1 VSTKSKKTKKKRSK
15 TKKRGTNITMKI
27 AGLLL
32 VIIIGAGSL
41 FGISLFKGLP
51 SLEELE
57 NPKPNLASLVYSED
71 GVLLHKFFLE
81 NRTFVPLKSIS
92 KWVPKAL
99 IATED
104 VAFYQHW
111 GVDLRRLTLAM
122 GENIIKGRTRWHGA
136 STITQQL
143 AKNLFLTQER
153 TLSRKA
159 KELITAIELEK
170 TYTKDEIL
178 ALYLNTVY
186 FGSGAYGI
194 EAAANTYFGKKA
206 SELTIPESASLI
218 ATLKNPTAYNPAKN
232 PSTALGRRNLIIG
245 LMEKEGFITHAQAV
259 KAKSTPVTLH
269 YTPSTHHGLAPYFTE
284 YIRQNIKTSSQLD
297 GVNVYRDGLTI
308 QTTLDSRMQRYAQE
322 AIAQQAA
329 ALQAEFDKRWTCSDA
344 LKKQFIKESPQYR
357 ELVNEEGVAP
367 ATALSKLLADK
378 VFVKNLLHD
387 KSRVQMALIS
397 LDPTNGHVKAWVG
410 GTNFSPDDYR
420 YQFDHVWQARRQ
432 PGSTFKPFV
441 YSAAIDQGIPANYR
455 ILDQPLALR
464 GGDGSVW
471 MARNSEGQSGGMTT
485 LRDALR
491 RSLNQVT
498 IRLAYQFLTPSEI
511 ISYARR
517 MGITT
522 PMQPNLSIALG
533 TSEVSPLVLA
543 QAFTTFANNG
553 TWSEPLPVTK
563 VLDKRG
569 RLITEHKPVSHFG
582 LDPASNFVMVT
593 MLKDVIDR
601 GTGIAVRARYG
612 FDAEAGGKTGTT
624 QSMRDAWFA
633 GFTPQLV
640 TVVWAGFDDERVH
653 FTSMSYGQGARAA
666 LPAWASFMKKCYD
679 DPELH
684 LENRYFTMPDNVIAV
699 PISAGSGDQG
709 DLFNRDVYVEY
720 FTPKGFA
727 RYRSGEL
734 NNTPP
739 PAQQESDNPQ
749 DSTKTQTAP
758 TPIQMPVL
766 TPQEQY

>member
-1 VSTKSKKTKKKRSK
+1 VSTKSKKTKKRSSK

-27 AGLLL
+27 AGLFL
-32 VIIIGAGSL
+32 VIILGAGTML
-41 FGISLFKGLP
+41 GINLFKGLP

-57 NPKPNLASLVYSED
+57 NPNPELASLVYSED
-71 GVLLHKFFLE
+71 GVVLHKFFLK
-81 NRTFVPLKSIS
+81 NRTFVQLDSIS
-92 KWVPKAL
+92 KWVPSAL

-104 VAFYQHW
+104 VEFYNHW
-111 GVDLRRLTLAM
+111 GVNLRRLTLAI
-122 GENIIKGRTRWHGA
+122 GENIIKGRGRWHGA

-159 KELITAIELEK
+159 KEFITAIELEK

-194 EAAANTYFGKKA
+194 EAAAHTYFGKSA
-206 SELTIPESASLI
+206 SELSIPESASLI

-232 PSTALGRRNLIIG
+232 PTSALGRRNLIIG
-245 LMEKEGFITHAQAV
+245 LMEKEEFITHAQAV
-259 KAKSTPVTLH
+259 KAKATPLTLD

-284 YIRQNIKTSSQLD
+284 YIRQTIKSGSQLD
-297 GVNVYRDGLTI
+297 GINLYRDGLTI
-308 QTTLDSRMQRYAQE
+308 KTTLDSRMQSYAQE
-322 AIAQQAA
+322 AIAKQAA
-329 ALQAEFDKRWTCSDA
+329 ALQETFDKRWKCSDA
-344 LKKQFIKESPQYR
+344 LKKQFIKESPQYH
-357 ELVNEEGVAP
+357 EMVNEEGIAP
-367 ATALSKLLADK
+367 ARALSKLLADK
-378 VFVKNLLHD
+378 EFVKNLLHD
-387 KSRVQMALIS
+387 KSRVQMALIA

-410 GTNFSPDDYR
+410 GTNFGQDDYR

-441 YSAAIDQGIPANYR
+441 YSAAIDQGVPANYR

-471 MARNSEGQSGGMTT
+471 MARNSEGRSGGMTS

-498 IRLAYQFLTPSEI
+498 IRLAYEFLTPTEI
-511 ISYARR
+511 ISYAKR

-553 TWSEPLPVTK
+553 VWSEPLPVTK

-569 RLITEHKPVSHFG
+569 RVITEHQPVSHFG
-582 LDPASNFVMVT
+582 IDPATNYVMVT
-593 MLKDVIDR
+593 MLKDVVDR

-624 QSMRDAWFA
+624 QSMRDAWFS

-666 LPAWASFMKKCYD
+666 LPAWASFMKKCYA
-679 DPELH
+679 DPELK
-684 LENRYFTMPDNVIAV
+684 LENRYFTMPDNVIPV
-699 PISAGSGDQG
+699 PISVNSGNEG
-709 DLFNRDVYVEY
+709 DLFSRDVYIEY

-739 PAQQESDNPQ
+739 PVSQEADKPQ
-749 DSTKTQTAP
+749 DSTRIQTEP
-758 TPIQMPVL
+758 TPIPMPVL
-766 TPQEQY
+766 TPREQY